1 MLEDKEYDK
10 EVGERIK
17 LRRKNLRLSQT
28 ELANRLGYQY
38 RSTISKM
45 EKGGY
50 AFKQKTIAAVA
61 DALDTTPSYL
71 MGWTDDPFD
80 YEKWLEETAY
90 SIPNE
95 FFPELDGYDRAK
107 KYFEFREGLEQDWKD
122 EAEGKTDYGSNV
134 SAANSYMFSATVQ
147 IPVYGSVPA
156 GVPIEAIQDIE
167 GYVDI
172 PADWA
177 DHGRFMALTV
187 HGSSMYPKYLDGDI
201 VVIKVQDYI
210 PSGQDAVVYV
220 NGYDATLK
228 TVINE
233 ADGTTTLKPVN
244 PEYEAKNYGP
254 GVVKPLGIVKRMV
267 REL

>member
-17 LRRKNLRLSQT
+17 LRRKNLCLSQT

-244 PEYEAKNYGP
+244 PEYETKNYGP

>member
-1 MLEDKEYDK
+1 MT
-10 EVGERIK
+10 VGERIK
-17 LRRKNLRLSQT
+17 KRRKEIGLSADDLALAIGKGRATVYKYEKGDIENLPHTLLIP
-28 ELANRLGYQY
+28 LAEALHTTPEYLLGY
-38 RSTISKM
+38 
-45 EKGGY
+45 
-50 AFKQKTIAAVA
+50 
-61 DALDTTPSYL
+61 D
-71 MGWTDDPFD
+71 DDPTD
-80 YEKWLEETAY
+80 YESWLNDSGY
-90 SIPNE
+90 KIPDDLW
-95 FFPELDGYDRAK
+95 PELDPYDRAK
-107 KYFEFREGLEQDWKD
+107 QYYEFKQAELEDGLKYHGMSPD
-122 EAEGKTDYGSNV
+122 EESNV
-134 SAANSYMFSATVQ
+134 SAANRFMFSATVQ

-233 ADGTTTLKPVN
+233 ADGTTTLRPVN
-244 PEYEAKNYGP
+244 PEYETKNYGP
-254 GVVKPLGIVKRMV
+254 GVVKPLGVVKRMV

>member
-17 LRRKNLRLSQT
+17 LRRKSLHLSQT

-61 DALDTTPSYL
+61 DALDTTASYL

-80 YEKWLEETAY
+80 YVKWLEETAY
-90 SIPNE
+90 SIPDE

-107 KYFEFREGLEQDWKD
+107 KYYEFREGLEQDWKD

-134 SAANSYMFSATVQ
+134 SAANKFMFSATVQ

-156 GVPIEAIQDIE
+156 GVPIEAIQDID

-187 HGSSMYPKYLDGDI
+187 HGSSMYPKYLDGDTI
-201 VVIKVQDYI
+201 VVKQQDYAAT
-210 PSGQDAVVYV
+210 GQDAVVYV

-228 TVINE
+228 TVKHE
-233 ADGTTTLKPVN
+233 PDGSITLKPVN
-244 PEYEAKNYGP
+244 PEYETKTYPASTVRVL
-254 GVVKPLGIVKRMV
+254 GVVKRMV
-267 REL
+267 RDI

>member
-1 MLEDKEYDK
+1 MT
-10 EVGERIK
+10 VGERIK
-17 LRRKNLRLSQT
+17 KRRKEIGLSADDLALAIGKGRATVYKYEKGDIENLPHTLLIP
-28 ELANRLGYQY
+28 LAEALHTTPEYLLGY
-38 RSTISKM
+38 
-45 EKGGY
+45 
-50 AFKQKTIAAVA
+50 
-61 DALDTTPSYL
+61 D
-71 MGWTDDPFD
+71 DDPTD
-80 YEKWLEETAY
+80 YESWLTD
-90 SIPNE
+90 SGQKIPDDLW
-95 FFPELDGYDRAK
+95 PELDPYDRAK
-107 KYFEFREGLEQDWKD
+107 KFFHFKQRENQD
-122 EAEGKTDYGSNV
+122 ANV
-134 SAANSYMFSATVQ
+134 SAANGFMFSQTVQ

-172 PADWA
+172 PAGWA

-233 ADGTTTLKPVN
+233 ANGTTTLKPVN
-244 PEYEAKNYGP
+244 PEYETKNYAS
-254 GVVKPLGIVKRMV
+254 GVVKPLGVVKRMV
-267 REL
+267 REI